1 MIVVTALSQ
10 LNITV
15 SVSHGSGGGF
25 GAGFG
30 GGFGGGNSGFST
42 SSSSK
47 QQEVAVVFQMDCC
60 LP

>member
-1 MIVVTALSQ
+1 M
-10 LNITV
+10 NITV

-47 QQEVAVVFQMDCC
+47 QQEVAVVFQMDRC

>member
-15 SVSHGSGGGF
+15 SVSHGSGG
-25 GAGFG
+25 GFG

-47 QQEVAVVFQMDCC
+47 QQEVAVVFQMDRC